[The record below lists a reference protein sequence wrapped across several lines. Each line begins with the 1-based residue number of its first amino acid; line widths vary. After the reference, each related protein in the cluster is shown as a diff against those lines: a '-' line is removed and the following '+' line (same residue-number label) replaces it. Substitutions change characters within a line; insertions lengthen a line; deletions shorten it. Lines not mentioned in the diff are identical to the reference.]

1 MGASGHNSFG
11 PASSLRG
18 IRIPTDNSLID
29 ELAKGRPELLDDFE
43 TLGLARVVE
52 RTNDACNAESF
63 VLPHADAVNE
73 TPDTR

>member
-18 IRIPTDNSLID
+18 IRIPTDNGLID
-29 ELAKGRPELLDDFE
+29 DFAKGRPELLDDLK

-52 RTNDACNAESF
+52 RANDACNAESF
-63 VLPHADAVNE
+63 VDPRADTVNE
-73 TPDTR
+73 TPENG